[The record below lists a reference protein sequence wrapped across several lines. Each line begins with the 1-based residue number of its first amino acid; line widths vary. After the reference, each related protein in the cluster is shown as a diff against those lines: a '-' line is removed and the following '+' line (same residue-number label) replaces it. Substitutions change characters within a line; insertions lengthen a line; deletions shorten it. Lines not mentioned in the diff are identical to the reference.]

1 MEAMR
6 FESFDNDTILP
17 HILAKLKG
25 LLFNISQFDVLQLI
39 FFCAASIRKKFFDEY
54 QWGKML
60 DFIW

>member
-25 LLFNISQFDVLQLI
+25 QNNIRNFDVLQ
-39 FFCAASIRKKFFDEY
+39 
-54 QWGKML
+54 
-60 DFIW
+60 